1 VGYHEIDT
9 KKYTI
14 LINQSYLIKITGE

>member
-1 VGYHEIDT
+1 VGYHEVDT